1 MKPTTIASLQKCKQ
15 DKKRF
20 ATITAYDYS
29 FAKLFAD
36 EGINVMLVGDSL
48 GMTVQGH
55 DSTLPVTVA
64 DIAYHTAAVRRGAPN
79 CLLLA
84 DLPFMAYATPEQA
97 FENAA
102 TVMRAGA
109 NMVKIEGGEWLV
121 ETVQMLTERAVP
133 VCGHLGLTPQS
144 VNIFGGYKV
153 QGRGDEA
160 GDRLLSDALALEAAG
175 AQLLVLECVP
185 VELAKRITEALAIP
199 VIGIGAGNVT
209 DGQILVMHDAFGI
222 TGGHIPKFAKNF
234 LAETGDIRAAVR
246 QYMAEVESGVY
257 PGEEHSFPLRSDVV
271 LIIETLPL
279 LRQQIR
285 RLRMEGK
292 RVALV
297 PTMGNLHDGHM
308 KLVDEAKA
316 RADVV
321 VVSIFVN
328 PMQFDRPEDLA
339 RYPRTLQEDCEKLNK
354 RKVDLVFA
362 PSVKEIYPN
371 GTETHTYVDVP
382 GLSTMLEGASR
393 PGHFRGVSTIVS
405 KLFNL
410 VQPDIACFG
419 EKDFQQLAL
428 IRKMVADM
436 GFDIEI
442 VGVPIMRAKDGLAL
456 SSRNGYLTAEQRKIA
471 PGLYKVLSSI
481 ADKLQAGERDL
492 DEIIAIAGQELN
504 EKGFRSD
511 DIQIRDADTLLE
523 ISENSKRAVILVAA
537 WLGDARLIDN
547 KLVELA

>member
-1 MKPTTIASLQKCKQ
+1 M
-15 DKKRF
+15 
-20 ATITAYDYS
+20 
-29 FAKLFAD
+29 
-36 EGINVMLVGDSL
+36 
-48 GMTVQGH
+48 
-55 DSTLPVTVA
+55 
-64 DIAYHTAAVRRGAPN
+64 
-79 CLLLA
+79 
-84 DLPFMAYATPEQA
+84 
-97 FENAA
+97 
-102 TVMRAGA
+102 
-109 NMVKIEGGEWLV
+109 
-121 ETVQMLTERAVP
+121 
-133 VCGHLGLTPQS
+133 
-144 VNIFGGYKV
+144 
-153 QGRGDEA
+153 
-160 GDRLLSDALALEAAG
+160 
-175 AQLLVLECVP
+175 
-185 VELAKRITEALAIP
+185 
-199 VIGIGAGNVT
+199 
-209 DGQILVMHDAFGI
+209 
-222 TGGHIPKFAKNF
+222 
-234 LAETGDIRAAVR
+234 
-246 QYMAEVESGVY
+246 
-257 PGEEHSFPLRSDVV
+257 
-271 LIIETLPL
+271 LIIETLPP

-354 RKVDLVFA
+354 HKVDLVFA

-481 ADKLQAGERDL
+481 ADKLQVGERDL
-492 DEIIAIAGQELN
+492 DEIITIAGQELN
-504 EKGFRSD
+504 EKGFRAD

-523 ISENSKRAVILVAA
+523 VSETSKRAVILVAA

-547 KLVELA
+547 KMVELA

>member
-1 MKPTTIASLQKCKQ
+1 M
-15 DKKRF
+15 
-20 ATITAYDYS
+20 
-29 FAKLFAD
+29 
-36 EGINVMLVGDSL
+36 
-48 GMTVQGH
+48 
-55 DSTLPVTVA
+55 
-64 DIAYHTAAVRRGAPN
+64 
-79 CLLLA
+79 
-84 DLPFMAYATPEQA
+84 
-97 FENAA
+97 
-102 TVMRAGA
+102 
-109 NMVKIEGGEWLV
+109 
-121 ETVQMLTERAVP
+121 
-133 VCGHLGLTPQS
+133 
-144 VNIFGGYKV
+144 
-153 QGRGDEA
+153 
-160 GDRLLSDALALEAAG
+160 
-175 AQLLVLECVP
+175 
-185 VELAKRITEALAIP
+185 
-199 VIGIGAGNVT
+199 
-209 DGQILVMHDAFGI
+209 
-222 TGGHIPKFAKNF
+222 
-234 LAETGDIRAAVR
+234 
-246 QYMAEVESGVY
+246 
-257 PGEEHSFPLRSDVV
+257 

-382 GLSTMLEGASR
+382 GLSTMLEGARR

-405 KLFNL
+405 MLFNL

-492 DEIIAIAGQELN
+492 DEIITIAGQELN
-504 EKGFRSD
+504 EKGFRAD

-523 ISENSKRAVILVAA
+523 VSETSKRAVILVAA

-547 KLVELA
+547 KMVELA

>member
-1 MKPTTIASLQKCKQ
+1 M
-15 DKKRF
+15 
-20 ATITAYDYS
+20 
-29 FAKLFAD
+29 
-36 EGINVMLVGDSL
+36 
-48 GMTVQGH
+48 
-55 DSTLPVTVA
+55 
-64 DIAYHTAAVRRGAPN
+64 
-79 CLLLA
+79 
-84 DLPFMAYATPEQA
+84 
-97 FENAA
+97 
-102 TVMRAGA
+102 
-109 NMVKIEGGEWLV
+109 
-121 ETVQMLTERAVP
+121 
-133 VCGHLGLTPQS
+133 
-144 VNIFGGYKV
+144 
-153 QGRGDEA
+153 
-160 GDRLLSDALALEAAG
+160 
-175 AQLLVLECVP
+175 
-185 VELAKRITEALAIP
+185 
-199 VIGIGAGNVT
+199 
-209 DGQILVMHDAFGI
+209 
-222 TGGHIPKFAKNF
+222 
-234 LAETGDIRAAVR
+234 
-246 QYMAEVESGVY
+246 
-257 PGEEHSFPLRSDVV
+257 

-442 VGVPIMRAKDGLAL
+442 IGVPIMRAKDGLAL

-492 DEIIAIAGQELN
+492 DEIITIAGQELN
-504 EKGFRSD
+504 EKGFRAD

-523 ISENSKRAVILVAA
+523 VSETSKRAVILVAA

-547 KLVELA
+547 KMVELA

>member
-1 MKPTTIASLQKCKQ
+1 M
-15 DKKRF
+15 
-20 ATITAYDYS
+20 
-29 FAKLFAD
+29 
-36 EGINVMLVGDSL
+36 
-48 GMTVQGH
+48 
-55 DSTLPVTVA
+55 
-64 DIAYHTAAVRRGAPN
+64 
-79 CLLLA
+79 
-84 DLPFMAYATPEQA
+84 
-97 FENAA
+97 
-102 TVMRAGA
+102 
-109 NMVKIEGGEWLV
+109 
-121 ETVQMLTERAVP
+121 
-133 VCGHLGLTPQS
+133 
-144 VNIFGGYKV
+144 
-153 QGRGDEA
+153 
-160 GDRLLSDALALEAAG
+160 
-175 AQLLVLECVP
+175 
-185 VELAKRITEALAIP
+185 
-199 VIGIGAGNVT
+199 
-209 DGQILVMHDAFGI
+209 
-222 TGGHIPKFAKNF
+222 
-234 LAETGDIRAAVR
+234 
-246 QYMAEVESGVY
+246 
-257 PGEEHSFPLRSDVV
+257 

-504 EKGFRSD
+504 EKGFRAD

-523 ISENSKRAVILVAA
+523 VSETSKRAVILVAA

>member
-1 MKPTTIASLQKCKQ
+1 M
-15 DKKRF
+15 
-20 ATITAYDYS
+20 
-29 FAKLFAD
+29 
-36 EGINVMLVGDSL
+36 
-48 GMTVQGH
+48 
-55 DSTLPVTVA
+55 
-64 DIAYHTAAVRRGAPN
+64 
-79 CLLLA
+79 
-84 DLPFMAYATPEQA
+84 
-97 FENAA
+97 
-102 TVMRAGA
+102 
-109 NMVKIEGGEWLV
+109 
-121 ETVQMLTERAVP
+121 
-133 VCGHLGLTPQS
+133 
-144 VNIFGGYKV
+144 
-153 QGRGDEA
+153 
-160 GDRLLSDALALEAAG
+160 
-175 AQLLVLECVP
+175 
-185 VELAKRITEALAIP
+185 
-199 VIGIGAGNVT
+199 
-209 DGQILVMHDAFGI
+209 
-222 TGGHIPKFAKNF
+222 
-234 LAETGDIRAAVR
+234 
-246 QYMAEVESGVY
+246 
-257 PGEEHSFPLRSDVV
+257 

-292 RVALV
+292 HVALV

-471 PGLYKVLSSI
+471 PDLYKVLSSI
-481 ADKLQAGERDL
+481 ADKLQVGERDL
-492 DEIIAIAGQELN
+492 DEIITIAGQELN
-504 EKGFRSD
+504 EKGFRAD

-523 ISENSKRAVILVAA
+523 VSETSKRAVILVAA

-547 KLVELA
+547 KIVELA

>member
-1 MKPTTIASLQKCKQ
+1 M
-15 DKKRF
+15 
-20 ATITAYDYS
+20 
-29 FAKLFAD
+29 
-36 EGINVMLVGDSL
+36 
-48 GMTVQGH
+48 
-55 DSTLPVTVA
+55 
-64 DIAYHTAAVRRGAPN
+64 
-79 CLLLA
+79 
-84 DLPFMAYATPEQA
+84 
-97 FENAA
+97 
-102 TVMRAGA
+102 
-109 NMVKIEGGEWLV
+109 
-121 ETVQMLTERAVP
+121 
-133 VCGHLGLTPQS
+133 
-144 VNIFGGYKV
+144 
-153 QGRGDEA
+153 
-160 GDRLLSDALALEAAG
+160 
-175 AQLLVLECVP
+175 
-185 VELAKRITEALAIP
+185 
-199 VIGIGAGNVT
+199 
-209 DGQILVMHDAFGI
+209 
-222 TGGHIPKFAKNF
+222 
-234 LAETGDIRAAVR
+234 
-246 QYMAEVESGVY
+246 
-257 PGEEHSFPLRSDVV
+257 

-362 PSVKEIYPN
+362 PSVKEIYPK

-492 DEIIAIAGQELN
+492 DEIITIAGQELN
-504 EKGFRSD
+504 EKGFRAD

-523 ISENSKRAVILVAA
+523 VSETSKRAVILVAA

-547 KLVELA
+547 KMVELA

>member
-1 MKPTTIASLQKCKQ
+1 M
-15 DKKRF
+15 
-20 ATITAYDYS
+20 
-29 FAKLFAD
+29 
-36 EGINVMLVGDSL
+36 
-48 GMTVQGH
+48 
-55 DSTLPVTVA
+55 
-64 DIAYHTAAVRRGAPN
+64 
-79 CLLLA
+79 
-84 DLPFMAYATPEQA
+84 
-97 FENAA
+97 
-102 TVMRAGA
+102 
-109 NMVKIEGGEWLV
+109 
-121 ETVQMLTERAVP
+121 
-133 VCGHLGLTPQS
+133 
-144 VNIFGGYKV
+144 
-153 QGRGDEA
+153 
-160 GDRLLSDALALEAAG
+160 
-175 AQLLVLECVP
+175 
-185 VELAKRITEALAIP
+185 
-199 VIGIGAGNVT
+199 
-209 DGQILVMHDAFGI
+209 
-222 TGGHIPKFAKNF
+222 
-234 LAETGDIRAAVR
+234 
-246 QYMAEVESGVY
+246 
-257 PGEEHSFPLRSDVV
+257 

-354 RKVDLVFA
+354 RNVDLVFA

-504 EKGFRSD
+504 EKGFRAD

-523 ISENSKRAVILVAA
+523 VSETSKRAVILVAA

-547 KLVELA
+547 KMVELA

>member
-1 MKPTTIASLQKCKQ
+1 M
-15 DKKRF
+15 
-20 ATITAYDYS
+20 
-29 FAKLFAD
+29 
-36 EGINVMLVGDSL
+36 
-48 GMTVQGH
+48 
-55 DSTLPVTVA
+55 
-64 DIAYHTAAVRRGAPN
+64 
-79 CLLLA
+79 
-84 DLPFMAYATPEQA
+84 
-97 FENAA
+97 
-102 TVMRAGA
+102 
-109 NMVKIEGGEWLV
+109 
-121 ETVQMLTERAVP
+121 
-133 VCGHLGLTPQS
+133 
-144 VNIFGGYKV
+144 
-153 QGRGDEA
+153 
-160 GDRLLSDALALEAAG
+160 
-175 AQLLVLECVP
+175 
-185 VELAKRITEALAIP
+185 
-199 VIGIGAGNVT
+199 
-209 DGQILVMHDAFGI
+209 
-222 TGGHIPKFAKNF
+222 
-234 LAETGDIRAAVR
+234 
-246 QYMAEVESGVY
+246 
-257 PGEEHSFPLRSDVV
+257 

-481 ADKLQAGERDL
+481 ADKLQAGEREL

-523 ISENSKRAVILVAA
+523 VSENSKRAVILVAA

>member
-1 MKPTTIASLQKCKQ
+1 M
-15 DKKRF
+15 
-20 ATITAYDYS
+20 
-29 FAKLFAD
+29 
-36 EGINVMLVGDSL
+36 
-48 GMTVQGH
+48 
-55 DSTLPVTVA
+55 
-64 DIAYHTAAVRRGAPN
+64 
-79 CLLLA
+79 
-84 DLPFMAYATPEQA
+84 
-97 FENAA
+97 
-102 TVMRAGA
+102 
-109 NMVKIEGGEWLV
+109 
-121 ETVQMLTERAVP
+121 
-133 VCGHLGLTPQS
+133 
-144 VNIFGGYKV
+144 
-153 QGRGDEA
+153 
-160 GDRLLSDALALEAAG
+160 
-175 AQLLVLECVP
+175 
-185 VELAKRITEALAIP
+185 
-199 VIGIGAGNVT
+199 
-209 DGQILVMHDAFGI
+209 
-222 TGGHIPKFAKNF
+222 
-234 LAETGDIRAAVR
+234 
-246 QYMAEVESGVY
+246 
-257 PGEEHSFPLRSDVV
+257 

-371 GTETHTYVDVP
+371 GTASHTYVDVP

-492 DEIIAIAGQELN
+492 DEIITIAGQELN
-504 EKGFRSD
+504 EKGFRAD

-523 ISENSKRAVILVAA
+523 VSETSKRAVILVAA

-547 KLVELA
+547 KMVELA

>member
-1 MKPTTIASLQKCKQ
+1 M
-15 DKKRF
+15 
-20 ATITAYDYS
+20 
-29 FAKLFAD
+29 
-36 EGINVMLVGDSL
+36 
-48 GMTVQGH
+48 
-55 DSTLPVTVA
+55 
-64 DIAYHTAAVRRGAPN
+64 
-79 CLLLA
+79 
-84 DLPFMAYATPEQA
+84 
-97 FENAA
+97 
-102 TVMRAGA
+102 
-109 NMVKIEGGEWLV
+109 
-121 ETVQMLTERAVP
+121 
-133 VCGHLGLTPQS
+133 
-144 VNIFGGYKV
+144 
-153 QGRGDEA
+153 
-160 GDRLLSDALALEAAG
+160 
-175 AQLLVLECVP
+175 
-185 VELAKRITEALAIP
+185 
-199 VIGIGAGNVT
+199 
-209 DGQILVMHDAFGI
+209 
-222 TGGHIPKFAKNF
+222 
-234 LAETGDIRAAVR
+234 
-246 QYMAEVESGVY
+246 
-257 PGEEHSFPLRSDVV
+257 

-428 IRKMVADM
+428 IRNMVADM

-504 EKGFRSD
+504 EKGFRAD

-523 ISENSKRAVILVAA
+523 VSETSKRAVILVAA

-547 KLVELA
+547 KIVELA

>member
-1 MKPTTIASLQKCKQ
+1 M
-15 DKKRF
+15 
-20 ATITAYDYS
+20 
-29 FAKLFAD
+29 
-36 EGINVMLVGDSL
+36 
-48 GMTVQGH
+48 
-55 DSTLPVTVA
+55 
-64 DIAYHTAAVRRGAPN
+64 
-79 CLLLA
+79 
-84 DLPFMAYATPEQA
+84 
-97 FENAA
+97 
-102 TVMRAGA
+102 
-109 NMVKIEGGEWLV
+109 
-121 ETVQMLTERAVP
+121 
-133 VCGHLGLTPQS
+133 
-144 VNIFGGYKV
+144 
-153 QGRGDEA
+153 
-160 GDRLLSDALALEAAG
+160 
-175 AQLLVLECVP
+175 
-185 VELAKRITEALAIP
+185 
-199 VIGIGAGNVT
+199 
-209 DGQILVMHDAFGI
+209 
-222 TGGHIPKFAKNF
+222 
-234 LAETGDIRAAVR
+234 
-246 QYMAEVESGVY
+246 
-257 PGEEHSFPLRSDVV
+257 

-279 LRQQIR
+279 LRQQIC

-481 ADKLQAGERDL
+481 ADKLQVGERDL
-492 DEIIAIAGQELN
+492 DEIITIAGQELN
-504 EKGFRSD
+504 EKGFRAD

-523 ISENSKRAVILVAA
+523 VSETSKRAVILVAA

-547 KLVELA
+547 KMVELA

>member
-1 MKPTTIASLQKCKQ
+1 M
-15 DKKRF
+15 
-20 ATITAYDYS
+20 
-29 FAKLFAD
+29 
-36 EGINVMLVGDSL
+36 
-48 GMTVQGH
+48 
-55 DSTLPVTVA
+55 
-64 DIAYHTAAVRRGAPN
+64 
-79 CLLLA
+79 
-84 DLPFMAYATPEQA
+84 
-97 FENAA
+97 
-102 TVMRAGA
+102 
-109 NMVKIEGGEWLV
+109 
-121 ETVQMLTERAVP
+121 
-133 VCGHLGLTPQS
+133 
-144 VNIFGGYKV
+144 
-153 QGRGDEA
+153 
-160 GDRLLSDALALEAAG
+160 
-175 AQLLVLECVP
+175 
-185 VELAKRITEALAIP
+185 
-199 VIGIGAGNVT
+199 
-209 DGQILVMHDAFGI
+209 
-222 TGGHIPKFAKNF
+222 
-234 LAETGDIRAAVR
+234 
-246 QYMAEVESGVY
+246 
-257 PGEEHSFPLRSDVV
+257 

-308 KLVDEAKA
+308 KLVDEAKT

-328 PMQFDRPEDLA
+328 PMQFDRPEDLT

-362 PSVKEIYPN
+362 PSVKDIYPN

-442 VGVPIMRAKDGLAL
+442 VGMPIMRAKDGLAL

-492 DEIIAIAGQELN
+492 DEIVAIAGQELN
-504 EKGFRSD
+504 EKGFRAD

-523 ISENSKRAVILVAA
+523 VSENSKRVVILVAA

-547 KLVELA
+547 KIVELA

>member
-1 MKPTTIASLQKCKQ
+1 M
-15 DKKRF
+15 
-20 ATITAYDYS
+20 
-29 FAKLFAD
+29 
-36 EGINVMLVGDSL
+36 
-48 GMTVQGH
+48 
-55 DSTLPVTVA
+55 
-64 DIAYHTAAVRRGAPN
+64 
-79 CLLLA
+79 
-84 DLPFMAYATPEQA
+84 
-97 FENAA
+97 
-102 TVMRAGA
+102 
-109 NMVKIEGGEWLV
+109 
-121 ETVQMLTERAVP
+121 
-133 VCGHLGLTPQS
+133 
-144 VNIFGGYKV
+144 
-153 QGRGDEA
+153 
-160 GDRLLSDALALEAAG
+160 
-175 AQLLVLECVP
+175 
-185 VELAKRITEALAIP
+185 
-199 VIGIGAGNVT
+199 
-209 DGQILVMHDAFGI
+209 
-222 TGGHIPKFAKNF
+222 
-234 LAETGDIRAAVR
+234 
-246 QYMAEVESGVY
+246 
-257 PGEEHSFPLRSDVV
+257 

-492 DEIIAIAGQELN
+492 DEIITIAGQELN
-504 EKGFRSD
+504 EKGFRAD

-523 ISENSKRAVILVAA
+523 VSENSKRAVILVAA
-537 WLGDARLIDN
+537 WLGEARLIDN
-547 KLVELA
+547 KIVELV

>member
-1 MKPTTIASLQKCKQ
+1 M
-15 DKKRF
+15 
-20 ATITAYDYS
+20 
-29 FAKLFAD
+29 
-36 EGINVMLVGDSL
+36 
-48 GMTVQGH
+48 
-55 DSTLPVTVA
+55 
-64 DIAYHTAAVRRGAPN
+64 
-79 CLLLA
+79 
-84 DLPFMAYATPEQA
+84 
-97 FENAA
+97 
-102 TVMRAGA
+102 
-109 NMVKIEGGEWLV
+109 
-121 ETVQMLTERAVP
+121 
-133 VCGHLGLTPQS
+133 
-144 VNIFGGYKV
+144 
-153 QGRGDEA
+153 
-160 GDRLLSDALALEAAG
+160 
-175 AQLLVLECVP
+175 
-185 VELAKRITEALAIP
+185 
-199 VIGIGAGNVT
+199 
-209 DGQILVMHDAFGI
+209 
-222 TGGHIPKFAKNF
+222 
-234 LAETGDIRAAVR
+234 
-246 QYMAEVESGVY
+246 
-257 PGEEHSFPLRSDVV
+257 

-362 PSVKEIYPN
+362 PSVKEIYQN

-492 DEIIAIAGQELN
+492 DEIITIAGQELN
-504 EKGFRSD
+504 EKGFRAD

-523 ISENSKRAVILVAA
+523 VSETSKRAVILVAA

-547 KLVELA
+547 KMVELA

>member
-1 MKPTTIASLQKCKQ
+1 M
-15 DKKRF
+15 
-20 ATITAYDYS
+20 
-29 FAKLFAD
+29 
-36 EGINVMLVGDSL
+36 
-48 GMTVQGH
+48 
-55 DSTLPVTVA
+55 
-64 DIAYHTAAVRRGAPN
+64 
-79 CLLLA
+79 
-84 DLPFMAYATPEQA
+84 
-97 FENAA
+97 
-102 TVMRAGA
+102 
-109 NMVKIEGGEWLV
+109 
-121 ETVQMLTERAVP
+121 
-133 VCGHLGLTPQS
+133 
-144 VNIFGGYKV
+144 
-153 QGRGDEA
+153 
-160 GDRLLSDALALEAAG
+160 
-175 AQLLVLECVP
+175 
-185 VELAKRITEALAIP
+185 
-199 VIGIGAGNVT
+199 
-209 DGQILVMHDAFGI
+209 
-222 TGGHIPKFAKNF
+222 
-234 LAETGDIRAAVR
+234 
-246 QYMAEVESGVY
+246 
-257 PGEEHSFPLRSDVV
+257 

-393 PGHFRGVSTIVS
+393 PGQFRGVSTIVS

-492 DEIIAIAGQELN
+492 DEIITIAGQELN
-504 EKGFRSD
+504 EKGFRAD

-523 ISENSKRAVILVAA
+523 VSETSKRAVILVAA

-547 KLVELA
+547 KMVELA

>member
-1 MKPTTIASLQKCKQ
+1 M
-15 DKKRF
+15 
-20 ATITAYDYS
+20 
-29 FAKLFAD
+29 
-36 EGINVMLVGDSL
+36 
-48 GMTVQGH
+48 
-55 DSTLPVTVA
+55 
-64 DIAYHTAAVRRGAPN
+64 
-79 CLLLA
+79 
-84 DLPFMAYATPEQA
+84 
-97 FENAA
+97 
-102 TVMRAGA
+102 
-109 NMVKIEGGEWLV
+109 
-121 ETVQMLTERAVP
+121 
-133 VCGHLGLTPQS
+133 
-144 VNIFGGYKV
+144 
-153 QGRGDEA
+153 
-160 GDRLLSDALALEAAG
+160 
-175 AQLLVLECVP
+175 
-185 VELAKRITEALAIP
+185 
-199 VIGIGAGNVT
+199 
-209 DGQILVMHDAFGI
+209 
-222 TGGHIPKFAKNF
+222 
-234 LAETGDIRAAVR
+234 
-246 QYMAEVESGVY
+246 
-257 PGEEHSFPLRSDVV
+257 

-328 PMQFDRPEDLA
+328 PMQLDRPEDLA

>member
-1 MKPTTIASLQKCKQ
+1 M
-15 DKKRF
+15 
-20 ATITAYDYS
+20 
-29 FAKLFAD
+29 
-36 EGINVMLVGDSL
+36 
-48 GMTVQGH
+48 
-55 DSTLPVTVA
+55 
-64 DIAYHTAAVRRGAPN
+64 
-79 CLLLA
+79 
-84 DLPFMAYATPEQA
+84 
-97 FENAA
+97 
-102 TVMRAGA
+102 
-109 NMVKIEGGEWLV
+109 
-121 ETVQMLTERAVP
+121 
-133 VCGHLGLTPQS
+133 
-144 VNIFGGYKV
+144 
-153 QGRGDEA
+153 
-160 GDRLLSDALALEAAG
+160 
-175 AQLLVLECVP
+175 
-185 VELAKRITEALAIP
+185 
-199 VIGIGAGNVT
+199 
-209 DGQILVMHDAFGI
+209 
-222 TGGHIPKFAKNF
+222 
-234 LAETGDIRAAVR
+234 
-246 QYMAEVESGVY
+246 
-257 PGEEHSFPLRSDVV
+257 

-371 GTETHTYVDVP
+371 GTEPHTYVDVP

-523 ISENSKRAVILVAA
+523 VSENSKRAVILVAA

>member
-1 MKPTTIASLQKCKQ
+1 M
-15 DKKRF
+15 
-20 ATITAYDYS
+20 
-29 FAKLFAD
+29 
-36 EGINVMLVGDSL
+36 
-48 GMTVQGH
+48 
-55 DSTLPVTVA
+55 
-64 DIAYHTAAVRRGAPN
+64 
-79 CLLLA
+79 
-84 DLPFMAYATPEQA
+84 
-97 FENAA
+97 
-102 TVMRAGA
+102 
-109 NMVKIEGGEWLV
+109 
-121 ETVQMLTERAVP
+121 
-133 VCGHLGLTPQS
+133 
-144 VNIFGGYKV
+144 
-153 QGRGDEA
+153 
-160 GDRLLSDALALEAAG
+160 
-175 AQLLVLECVP
+175 
-185 VELAKRITEALAIP
+185 
-199 VIGIGAGNVT
+199 
-209 DGQILVMHDAFGI
+209 
-222 TGGHIPKFAKNF
+222 
-234 LAETGDIRAAVR
+234 
-246 QYMAEVESGVY
+246 
-257 PGEEHSFPLRSDVV
+257 

-504 EKGFRSD
+504 EKGFRAD

-523 ISENSKRAVILVAA
+523 VSETSKRAVILVAA

-547 KLVELA
+547 

>member
-1 MKPTTIASLQKCKQ
+1 M
-15 DKKRF
+15 
-20 ATITAYDYS
+20 
-29 FAKLFAD
+29 
-36 EGINVMLVGDSL
+36 
-48 GMTVQGH
+48 
-55 DSTLPVTVA
+55 
-64 DIAYHTAAVRRGAPN
+64 
-79 CLLLA
+79 
-84 DLPFMAYATPEQA
+84 
-97 FENAA
+97 
-102 TVMRAGA
+102 
-109 NMVKIEGGEWLV
+109 
-121 ETVQMLTERAVP
+121 
-133 VCGHLGLTPQS
+133 
-144 VNIFGGYKV
+144 
-153 QGRGDEA
+153 
-160 GDRLLSDALALEAAG
+160 
-175 AQLLVLECVP
+175 
-185 VELAKRITEALAIP
+185 
-199 VIGIGAGNVT
+199 
-209 DGQILVMHDAFGI
+209 
-222 TGGHIPKFAKNF
+222 
-234 LAETGDIRAAVR
+234 
-246 QYMAEVESGVY
+246 
-257 PGEEHSFPLRSDVV
+257 

-339 RYPRTLQEDCEKLNK
+339 RYPRTLQDDCEKLYK

-492 DEIIAIAGQELN
+492 DEIITIAGQELN
-504 EKGFRSD
+504 EKGFRAD

-523 ISENSKRAVILVAA
+523 VSETSKRAVILVAA

-547 KLVELA
+547 KMVELA

>member
-1 MKPTTIASLQKCKQ
+1 M
-15 DKKRF
+15 
-20 ATITAYDYS
+20 
-29 FAKLFAD
+29 
-36 EGINVMLVGDSL
+36 
-48 GMTVQGH
+48 
-55 DSTLPVTVA
+55 
-64 DIAYHTAAVRRGAPN
+64 
-79 CLLLA
+79 
-84 DLPFMAYATPEQA
+84 
-97 FENAA
+97 
-102 TVMRAGA
+102 
-109 NMVKIEGGEWLV
+109 
-121 ETVQMLTERAVP
+121 
-133 VCGHLGLTPQS
+133 
-144 VNIFGGYKV
+144 
-153 QGRGDEA
+153 
-160 GDRLLSDALALEAAG
+160 
-175 AQLLVLECVP
+175 
-185 VELAKRITEALAIP
+185 
-199 VIGIGAGNVT
+199 
-209 DGQILVMHDAFGI
+209 
-222 TGGHIPKFAKNF
+222 
-234 LAETGDIRAAVR
+234 
-246 QYMAEVESGVY
+246 
-257 PGEEHSFPLRSDVV
+257 

-410 VQPDIACFG
+410 VQPDIAFFG

-547 KLVELA
+547 KIVELA

>member
-1 MKPTTIASLQKCKQ
+1 M
-15 DKKRF
+15 
-20 ATITAYDYS
+20 
-29 FAKLFAD
+29 
-36 EGINVMLVGDSL
+36 
-48 GMTVQGH
+48 
-55 DSTLPVTVA
+55 
-64 DIAYHTAAVRRGAPN
+64 
-79 CLLLA
+79 
-84 DLPFMAYATPEQA
+84 
-97 FENAA
+97 
-102 TVMRAGA
+102 
-109 NMVKIEGGEWLV
+109 
-121 ETVQMLTERAVP
+121 
-133 VCGHLGLTPQS
+133 
-144 VNIFGGYKV
+144 
-153 QGRGDEA
+153 
-160 GDRLLSDALALEAAG
+160 
-175 AQLLVLECVP
+175 
-185 VELAKRITEALAIP
+185 
-199 VIGIGAGNVT
+199 
-209 DGQILVMHDAFGI
+209 
-222 TGGHIPKFAKNF
+222 
-234 LAETGDIRAAVR
+234 
-246 QYMAEVESGVY
+246 
-257 PGEEHSFPLRSDVV
+257 

-393 PGHFRGVSTIVS
+393 PGHFRGVSTMVS

-504 EKGFRSD
+504 EKGFRAD

-523 ISENSKRAVILVAA
+523 IAENSKRAVILVAA

-547 KLVELA
+547 KMVELA

>member
-1 MKPTTIASLQKCKQ
+1 M
-15 DKKRF
+15 
-20 ATITAYDYS
+20 
-29 FAKLFAD
+29 
-36 EGINVMLVGDSL
+36 
-48 GMTVQGH
+48 
-55 DSTLPVTVA
+55 
-64 DIAYHTAAVRRGAPN
+64 
-79 CLLLA
+79 
-84 DLPFMAYATPEQA
+84 
-97 FENAA
+97 
-102 TVMRAGA
+102 
-109 NMVKIEGGEWLV
+109 
-121 ETVQMLTERAVP
+121 
-133 VCGHLGLTPQS
+133 
-144 VNIFGGYKV
+144 
-153 QGRGDEA
+153 
-160 GDRLLSDALALEAAG
+160 
-175 AQLLVLECVP
+175 
-185 VELAKRITEALAIP
+185 
-199 VIGIGAGNVT
+199 
-209 DGQILVMHDAFGI
+209 
-222 TGGHIPKFAKNF
+222 
-234 LAETGDIRAAVR
+234 
-246 QYMAEVESGVY
+246 
-257 PGEEHSFPLRSDVV
+257 

-481 ADKLQAGERDL
+481 VDKLQAGERDL
-492 DEIIAIAGQELN
+492 DEIITIAGQELN
-504 EKGFRSD
+504 EKGFRAD

-523 ISENSKRAVILVAA
+523 VSETSKRAVILVAA

-547 KLVELA
+547 KMVELA